1 MCANSQRSASW
12 LLSSIM
18 FLTCGGAPGRV
29 AGLSSYYLDSQCGDS
44 YMYVLSIMFDKIITL
59 LMAMTI
65 GVPIQ
70 V

>member
-1 MCANSQRSASW
+1 
-12 LLSSIM
+12 M